1 MLTAEKAASH
11 AAWPGAR
18 RGAAGGID
26 GAAARVPEDWL
37 IEHGSGSSDE
47 SSSDESSNESDGDG
61 DESSSESDGDGDESS
76 SESHGDGDGGA
87 GPRTVSGI
95 RRTVSDDRDSYA
107 RRMAD
112 GAAFADDY

>member
-1 MLTAEKAASH
+1 MHKLLTAEKAASH

-37 IEHGSGSSDE
+37 IEHGSG
-47 SSSDESSNESDGDG
+47 
-61 DESSSESDGDGDESS
+61 ESSSESDGDGDESS

-95 RRTVSDDRDSYA
+95 RSTVSDDRDSYV
-107 RRMAD
+107 RRMSD
-112 GAAFADDY
+112 GANFEDDY